1 MRLFYL
7 LIIFYFILI
16 QSVHSQNKND
26 LVFILSEKA
35 VNKVFTAIGEIN
47 GKSEYEVFGIIKG
60 DYFWKIN
67 NARILFMPDSSQFNC
82 DAEVKVGPFTYK
94 SKVPGQVKI
103 DYNNKIDKITIKITQ
118 AVFELY
124 TMFLKKKIHIKNIHL
139 EDYFKEPFTFDGP
152 KSYKSTVNINMPDST
167 VKIINLQ
174 PSDCEIKVTLKAI
187 KTSCDI
193 KAESKTGV
201 R

>member
-7 LIIFYFILI
+7 LLVFYFILL

-47 GKSEYEVFGIIKG
+47 GKSKYEVFGIIKG

-103 DYNNKIDKITIKITQ
+103 DYNNKIDKNFIK
-118 AVFELY
+118 
-124 TMFLKKKIHIKNIHL
+124 
-139 EDYFKEPFTFDGP
+139 
-152 KSYKSTVNINMPDST
+152 
-167 VKIINLQ
+167 
-174 PSDCEIKVTLKAI
+174 
-187 KTSCDI
+187 
-193 KAESKTGV
+193 
-201 R
+201 

>member
-7 LIIFYFILI
+7 LLVFYFILL

-103 DYNNKIDKITIKITQ
+103 DYNNKTDKITIKIKQ

-152 KSYKSTVNINMPDST
+152 KSYKSIVNINMPDST

-174 PSDCEIKVTLKAI
+174 PLDCEIKVTLKAI

>member
-1 MRLFYL
+1 MRLNCL
-7 LIIFYFILI
+7 LFIFYFTIF
-16 QSVHSQNKND
+16 QSLFSQNRNEF
-26 LVFILSEKA
+26 VFILSEKA
-35 VNKVFTAIGEIN
+35 VNKVFSAIGEIK

-60 DYFWKIN
+60 EYLWKIN

-103 DYNNKIDKITIKITQ
+103 DYNIKTDKITIKITR
-118 AVFELY
+118 AIFELY

-139 EDYFKEPFTFDGP
+139 EDYFNEPFTFNGP
-152 KSYKSTVNINMPDST
+152 KSFKSTVNINMPDSS
-167 VKIINLQ
+167 VKVINLQ

-201 R
+201 H